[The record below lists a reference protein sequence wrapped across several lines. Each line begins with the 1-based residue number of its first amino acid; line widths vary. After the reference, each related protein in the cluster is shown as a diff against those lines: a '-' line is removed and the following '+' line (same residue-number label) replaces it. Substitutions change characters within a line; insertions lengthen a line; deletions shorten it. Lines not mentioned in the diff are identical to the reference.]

1 MKVVRYIIHQHDAV
15 RAGLHLDLR
24 FQQPNS
30 NLIVSFAIPKAE
42 IPQNIGD
49 KVLAIKVED
58 HGQYFLNVDNMS
70 IPKGQY
76 GHGEMKMIQKG
87 RMILEGFSP
96 DYITF
101 RMPEGKH
108 MNGRFALIR
117 FKKND
122 PKEKQQIYI
131 LTKIK
136 EKDNDASPGNDKSI
150 KK

>member
-1 MKVVRYIIHQHDAV
+1 MNKVVQYIIHRHNAV

-30 NLIVSFAIPKAE
+30 KLIVSFAIPKAE

-58 HGQYFLNVDNMS
+58 HGQYFLHIDNMS
-70 IPKGQY
+70 IPKGHY

-87 RMILEGFSP
+87 RMILEGFSK

-101 RMPEGKH
+101 KIASGEH

-117 FKKND
+117 LKNSS
-122 PKEKQQIYI
+122 EKQQAYI

-136 EKDNDASPGNDKSI
+136 DKDYDSTSGNDKSV